1 MPNPTHYLT
10 SRRAFLQQAEYRLQH
25 KSKLRLQV
33 KRDKIEENQGAL
45 SKYVSGI
52 SQEDWEEGM
61 LYQYALRRRRERRQY
76 KQILNRLHQILDSN
90 RCLGVRS
97 KLDEHTEEKF
107 RTLHHKNDKYDI
119 TYNHSPDNSNKLFL
133 VNLT

>member
-1 MPNPTHYLT
+1 M
-10 SRRAFLQQAEYRLQH
+10 
-25 KSKLRLQV
+25 QV

-76 KQILNRLHQILDSN
+76 KQILNRLHQILDPN
-90 RCLGVRS
+90 RSLGVRS